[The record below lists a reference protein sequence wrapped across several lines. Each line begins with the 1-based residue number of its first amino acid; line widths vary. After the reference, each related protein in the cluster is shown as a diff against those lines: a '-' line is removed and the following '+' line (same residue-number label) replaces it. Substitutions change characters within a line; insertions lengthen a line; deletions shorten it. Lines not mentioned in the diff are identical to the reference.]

1 MKIACKNFVGAA
13 VMVALLGAGY
23 TASATRGR
31 DEPPWRDELGFK
43 NGSQFIVS

>member
-13 VMVALLGAGY
+13 VMVALLGALHGERV
-23 TASATRGR
+23 RGR
-31 DEPPWRDELGFK
+31 DEPSWRDELGFK